1 MSRDGRRN
9 DNASNKKN
17 KPKVETVD
25 GGIRL
30 NKYIANAGICSRRDA
45 DIYITAG
52 NVTVNGKT
60 ITEMGYKVKLSDEV
74 KFDGRS
80 ITPDKKEYYLLN
92 KPKDVFVS
100 GSLNESGMTV
110 LDIVGRATKARL
122 SPIGKLER
130 SAMGLVV
137 LTNDGTLSKSLAN
150 PLCICK
156 KCK

>member
-1 MSRDGRRN
+1 
-9 DNASNKKN
+9 
-17 KPKVETVD
+17 
-25 GGIRL
+25 
-30 NKYIANAGICSRRDA
+30 
-45 DIYITAG
+45 
-52 NVTVNGKT
+52 
-60 ITEMGYKVKLSDEV
+60 MG
-74 KFDGRS
+74 
-80 ITPDKKEYYLLN
+80 YLLN

-150 PLCICK
+150 PRHGIRQIYHVQLNKELSQVVFFFIWSYASTVK
-156 KCK
+156 FNFITKLYFITH